1 MMLAPECLQCPH
13 VHSVQV
19 MTQLEELDMSDCARL
34 EALPATLG
42 LLAKL
47 QRLDISD
54 CALLKRLP
62 SSLGNLKCL
71 R

>member
-1 MMLAPECLQCPH
+1 MLILNACNVVKSP
-13 VHSVQV
+13 SVQV
-19 MTQLEELDMSDCARL
+19 MTQLEELDISDCPRL

-54 CALLKRLP
+54 CAVLRRLP
-62 SSLGNLKCL
+62 PSLGNLKSL
-71 R
+71 K